1 MLSFW
6 NIENIR
12 HSHFYKDI
20 QNTTGTK
27 IGNKYQ
33 VKITGTSFFYQN
45 LFNVLILSTCKTKTK
60 RYSNLFCLEDQMIWK
75 HSDYLFLLCIKTLAE
90 NSVGRMKSLKLTVF
104 VSYLTRKIVLNL
116 M

>member
-20 QNTTGTK
+20 QNNTGTK

-33 VKITGTSFFYQN
+33 VKITSFFYH
-45 LFNVLILSTCKTKTK
+45 
-60 RYSNLFCLEDQMIWK
+60 D
-75 HSDYLFLLCIKTLAE
+75 LFLLCTKTLAE